1 MKTLI
6 KTTAAVLLMLSGF
19 SANAMTAIFTPG
31 DSILG
36 GQFNFVTNAFETGT
50 VGFTQPG
57 NNWPGNEGP
66 EHLID
71 GVGQKYLNF
80 GKEWSGAIITPSVG
94 ASVATSMTLW
104 TANDE
109 IPRDPA
115 GLFLYGTN
123 DVIDPDSNSIGI
135 FSEITGPLFA
145 LPDSRNPGGL
155 TPLNDANSLTIDF
168 SNSQSFTSYM
178 VLFDI
183 LKDSDNANSMQ
194 LAEFQLF
201 GTVGALPEPGTLA
214 LLTIGLAGLGL
225 SRRRKTA

>member
-6 KTTAAVLLMLSGF
+6 HTTAAVLLVLTGM
-19 SANAMTAIFTPG
+19 SAHAMSAIFTPG

-36 GQFNFVTNAFETGT
+36 GQFNFGTNAFETGT

-66 EHLID
+66 AHLID

-94 ASVATSMTLW
+94 ASVATSMKLW
-104 TANDE
+104 TANDA

-123 DVIDPDSNSIGI
+123 SAIDPNSNSIGI
-135 FSEITGPLFA
+135 FTEITGPLFT
-145 LPDSRNPGGL
+145 LPDSRNPGGNS
-155 TPLNDANSLTIDF
+155 PLNDANSLTLNF
-168 SNSQSFTSYM
+168 SNSQRYTSYM

-183 LKDSDNANSMQ
+183 LKDSGQANSMQ

-201 GTVGALPEPGTLA
+201 GDIVGLAEPGTLA
-214 LLTIGLAGLGL
+214 LLAIGFAGLGL
-225 SRRRKTA
+225 TRRRKTA